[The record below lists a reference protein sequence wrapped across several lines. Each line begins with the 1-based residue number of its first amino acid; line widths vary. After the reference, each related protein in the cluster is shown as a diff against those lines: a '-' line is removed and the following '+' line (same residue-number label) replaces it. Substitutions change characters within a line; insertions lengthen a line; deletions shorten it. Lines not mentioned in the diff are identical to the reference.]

1 MARNTALTVG
11 TGTLTAAADPA
22 NTDAIT
28 IGDLVYTWVTTPS
41 SAFDVDVAG
50 TRVGSLD
57 NMVAAINLTG
67 TPSATTYH
75 TSTTENP
82 YVTAVRSSDTIV
94 LTARVKGKSGITT
107 TTSETDITF
116 AAATLGGTGIV
127 ADFLSG
133 LVDLNQL
140 NGEVLSELNYLC
152 TEIDP

>member
-1 MARNTALTVG
+1 MARNTTLAAG

-41 SAFDVDVAG
+41 SAFDVDVGA
-50 TRVGSLD
+50 TRQGSLD
-57 NMVAAINLTG
+57 NMVLAINLTG
-67 TPSATTYH
+67 TPGATTYH
-75 TSTTENP
+75 TATTENP
-82 YVTAVRSSDTIV
+82 YVTAVRSDDTIV
-94 LTARVKGKSGITT
+94 LTARVKGKTGITT

-116 AAATLGGTGIV
+116 GAATLTGTGIV